1 MNRPVGAAGKR
12 LADNCLH
19 PGGTSRADDDL
30 AAMLFP
36 KPQRFFE
43 RVAVGL
49 VHLIADV
56 LFADPRLGVIET
68 WLPLSRRHLLNADRN
83 LHSRDNS
90 GRAEPRRH
98 GDTESYFFKRVAP

>member
-19 PGGTSRADDDL
+19 PGGTGRADDDL

-43 RVAVGL
+43 RVGIGL

-56 LFADPRLGVIET
+56 LFADPRPRVAQT
-68 WLPLSRRHLLNADRN
+68 WLPLSCGDLLDANRN
-83 LHSRDNS
+83 FHIATTFTGEASETQRLRD
-90 GRAEPRRH
+90 
-98 GDTESYFFKRVAP
+98 Y